1 MDVHIGELASTVRA
15 VDGESILTPRL
26 LERIVDA
33 TVARLEERRR
43 AGRDADADRAMRTGL
58 ATPPWL
64 DDDPGSRG

>member
-43 AGRDADADRAMRTGL
+43 AGRDADADRATRTGL